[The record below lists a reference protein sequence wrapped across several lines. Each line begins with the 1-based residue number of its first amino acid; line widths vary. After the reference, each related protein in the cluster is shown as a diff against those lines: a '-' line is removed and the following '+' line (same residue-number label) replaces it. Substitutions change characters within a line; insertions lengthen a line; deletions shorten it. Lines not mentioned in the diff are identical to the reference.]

1 MRSLRAALR
10 PRGLP
15 LPMVAGGSVS
25 RGSGGRMDTKGN
37 EVMEK
42 IHRFILGRA
51 YRVMCDRNGLVVDG
65 VVSRR

>member
-1 MRSLRAALR
+1 
-10 PRGLP
+10 
-15 LPMVAGGSVS
+15 
-25 RGSGGRMDTKGN
+25 MDTKGN